1 MQKRYQRLLFLFA
14 VLMPCLSLSLLG
26 CEYIARFIIRIDEG
40 ANYPCLGVYR
50 FTFVVDALEEDQEDL
65 ANERVTIP
73 APTEADLFWKAD
85 GTCQIPKGILLKNI
99 PYGGQ
104 RKLIIQGYD
113 SSGLL
118 VASGRSPTFKLEP
131 RGDDVKDLIAMDFV
145 RGCRQFDAVKCI
157 DSQPVALGTLVISFP
172 TATPIPKQS
181 QSLFFQS
188 PAVQDKGLPAI
199 SRTVKFQSND
209 RPTSIILTGI
219 PESPSRTY
227 TIHALDLNQQE
238 VQRWSG
244 NYTTPAPL
252 VAANATI
259 RLMAGTT
266 TKTNP

>member
-1 MQKRYQRLLFLFA
+1 MKHSPRRI
-14 VLMPCLSLSLLG
+14 SLLLLLVGGFCLTLMG

-50 FTFVVDALEEDQEDL
+50 FTFVIDALEEDQEDL
-65 ANERVTIP
+65 ANERVTNP
-73 APTEADLFWKAD
+73 SPSEADLFWKAD

-113 SSGLL
+113 SGGML
-118 VASGRSPTFKLEP
+118 VSSGRSPTFKLEP

-172 TATPIPKQS
+172 ATIPIPKQS
-181 QSLFFQS
+181 QSLIFQS
-188 PAVQDKGLPAI
+188 PAVQDKGLAAI
-199 SRTVKFQSND
+199 NRTIKFQSNEL
-209 RPTSIILTGI
+209 PTTIILTGI
-219 PESPSRTY
+219 PESSSRTY
-227 TIHALDLNQQE
+227 SIHALDLSQQE

-244 NYTTPAPL
+244 NFSTPTPL
-252 VAANATI
+252 IASNATI
-259 RLMAGTT
+259 RLMAGAGS
-266 TKTNP
+266 KPNP